1 MISTSASSQR
11 RLGSS
16 INLQDASFRWH
27 DVLKENSFTTLGG
40 VPEGMMA
47 SVLAQLADE
56 SQLLFI
62 AADEAQAERLMDS
75 LVYFAPKAEIIYF
88 PPWDCLPYDRV
99 SPSTDIVSQR
109 LAALYKLTQPAAGQR
124 ICITTVGAALL
135 KVMPRH
141 RLEQAAFMAR
151 AGQSLDAEK
160 LQSYLVL
167 NGYLRVET
175 VREPGEFARR
185 GGLFDLFPAGREQP
199 LRLDFFGDQLESI
212 RTFDPIS
219 QLTTGN
225 ITDLN
230 LLPATEFSLDEESI
244 ARFRQGYREAF
255 GAVLD
260 DDTLYASVSEG
271 RRHPGMEHWLPL
283 FYSGLDTL
291 FDYAPGVPV
300 ILAPQAEE
308 AIDARLA
315 VIADYYIARQEMQQA
330 DRKAGV
336 PLYKPVL
343 TEMLYLD
350 RPNWERYRNLRPC
363 AQLTPFTAPGQ
374 ADLGG
379 RLARNF
385 AEFRS
390 KPNVNLLD
398 VVVEHIND
406 LKKQNKRVLVAGYTE
421 GSRDRLLHM
430 LHEHGEEAVETI
442 VLPLDHGFET
452 PDLAI
457 ITEADIFGE
466 RLSRPP
472 KKRKQAA
479 NFIAEASALA
489 TGDLVVH
496 VDHGLGRYQG
506 LETITVGGA
515 PHDCLMIVYADN
527 DKLYVPVE
535 NIDVLT
541 RYGDAENVAVLD
553 KLGGTAWQGRKAK
566 VKKKLLDMAAALM
579 RIAAERA
586 MRKADQLV
594 PPEGLYEE
602 FCARFPY
609 SETED
614 QLKAIEDVL
623 EDLHAGRPMDR
634 LVCGDVGFG
643 KTEVALR
650 AAFVAAAC
658 GHQVAIVAP
667 TTLLV
672 RQHYKNFMQRFAGLP
687 LRVAQ
692 LSRLVSTKDA
702 AATKK
707 ELAEG
712 RVDVVIGT
720 HALLAKSISFH
731 NLGLV
736 IVDEE
741 QHFGVKQKE
750 RLKELRHEVHVL
762 TLTATP
768 IPRTL
773 QLSLAGVRE
782 MSLIT
787 TPPVDRLAVRSFV
800 LPFDPLVVKEALMR
814 EHFRGGQSFYVCPRI
829 EDISKLTERLDTL
842 VPDLKY
848 VAAHGQMPAEHLEQ
862 VMTDFYAGKYDI
874 LLATNIIESGLDIP
888 NANTMIIHRADLFG
902 LAQLYQLRG
911 RVGRGKQRGYAYLTY
926 QPNMLLSATA
936 KRRLE
941 VMSTLD
947 TLGAGFTL
955 ASHDMDIRGGGNLL
969 GEEQSGHIKEV
980 GVELYQHMLEE
991 AVAEVKAGG
1000 RQEES
1005 REWQP
1010 QINLGVPVLIPEAY
1024 VPELTVRLGLY
1035 RRLASLEAQEDID
1048 AFAAE
1053 LVDRFGKLPGE
1064 VENLLVVIGIKQLC
1078 RKAGI
1083 EKYDAGPKGAVVG
1096 FHNNQHPNPRGLVEY
1111 LSRNAGAMKL
1121 RQDHKMVVMRAWDDP
1136 ALRLK
1141 GTQRLVKELA
1151 QTAAQAEVGK

>member
-1 MISTSASSQR
+1 MIPA
-11 RLGSS
+11 
-16 INLQDASFRWH
+16 
-27 DVLKENSFTTLGG
+27 LKLKPGLLPESGQVTLGG
-40 VPEGMMA
+40 VPEGMTA
-47 SVLAQLADE
+47 LVLGRLVE
-56 SQLLFI
+56 ENQLLYI
-62 AADEAQAERLMDS
+62 ASDEAEAERLLDA
-75 LVYFAPKAEIIYF
+75 LRYFAPKAELLYF

-99 SPSTDIVSQR
+99 SPSAGVVSQR
-109 LAALYKLTQPAAGQR
+109 LSTLYRLTQQPVGQR
-124 ICITTVGAALL
+124 ITVTTVAATLL
-135 KVMPRH
+135 KVLPRH
-141 RLEQAAFMAR
+141 KLEQSGLTAK
-151 AGQSLDAEK
+151 AGGVLDGEK
-160 LQSYLVL
+160 LQAYLVL
-167 NGYLRVET
+167 NGYLRVDT

-185 GGLFDLFPAGREQP
+185 GGLFDLFPAGRDQP
-199 LRLDFFGDQLESI
+199 LRIDLFGDTIESI
-212 RTFDPIS
+212 RSFDPLT
-219 QLTTGN
+219 QMTTGN
-225 ITDLN
+225 VGELS
-230 LLPATEFSLDEESI
+230 LLPATEFSMDEDSVG
-244 ARFRQGYREAF
+244 RFRQAYRETF

-260 DDTLYASVSEG
+260 DDTLYDAVSEG
-271 RRHPGMEHWLPL
+271 RRHPGMEHWLPF
-283 FYSGLDTL
+283 FYAGLDSI
-291 FDYAPGVPV
+291 FDYTPGVPLV
-300 ILAPQAEE
+300 LAPQTEE

-315 VIADYYIARQEMQQA
+315 HIADYFIARQEMQQV
-330 DRKAGV
+330 DRKAGA
-336 PLYKPVL
+336 PLYKPVPS
-343 TEMLYLD
+343 ESLYLD
-350 RPNWERYRNLRPC
+350 RAHWERYRNLRPC
-363 AQLTPFTAPGQ
+363 AQVMAFTPPDCI
-374 ADLGG
+374 DLGG
-379 RLARNF
+379 RMGRNF
-385 AEFRS
+385 ADVRS
-390 KPNVNLLD
+390 KPNVDLLD
-398 VVVEHIND
+398 VVVEHIED
-406 LKKQNKRVLVAGYTE
+406 RKKQRKQVLLAGYTE
-421 GSRDRLLHM
+421 GSRDRLVHM
-430 LHEHGEEAVETI
+430 LAEHGEENVDTI
-442 VLPLDHGFET
+442 VLPLDYGFET

-466 RLSRPP
+466 RLSRPQ

-479 NFIAEASALA
+479 NFIAEASSLA

-496 VDHGLGRYQG
+496 VDHGLGRYHG

-515 PHDCLMIVYADN
+515 PHDCLMILYAGD
-527 DKLYVPVE
+527 DKLFVPVE

-541 RYGDAENVAVLD
+541 RYGDSETAQLD

-586 MRKADQLV
+586 TRKADQLT

-609 SETED
+609 AETDD

-623 EDLHAGRPMDR
+623 EDLHSGRPMDR

-658 GHQVAIVAP
+658 GYQVALIAP

-672 RQHYKNFMQRFAGLP
+672 RQHYKNFVNRFAGMP
-687 LRVAQ
+687 LRIAQ
-692 LSRLVSTKDA
+692 LSRLVNAKDMA
-702 AATKK
+702 SNKK
-707 ELAEG
+707 ELEEG
-712 RVDVVIGT
+712 KVDIIVGT
-720 HALLAKSISFH
+720 HALLAKNVKFH

-800 LPFDPLVVKEALMR
+800 MPFDPLIVKEALMR
-814 EHFRGGQSFYVCPRI
+814 EHFRGGQSFFVCPRLSDLPKI
-829 EDISKLTERLDTL
+829 TERLDTL

-848 VAAHGQMPAEHLEQ
+848 ITAHGQMPAEQLEQ

-926 QPNMLLSATA
+926 LPNMLLSATA

-947 TLGAGFTL
+947 SLGAGFTL

-1000 RQEES
+1000 ADKLAANA
-1005 REWQP
+1005 EWQP
-1010 QINLGVPVLIPEAY
+1010 QINLGIPVLIPEAY
-1024 VPELTVRLGLY
+1024 VPELGVRLGLY
-1035 RRLASLEAQEDID
+1035 RRLADLESQEEIEG
-1048 AFAAE
+1048 FGAE
-1053 LVDRFGKLPGE
+1053 LVDRFGKLPPE
-1064 VENLLVVIGIKQLC
+1064 VANLMAVIGIKQHC

-1083 EKYDAGPKGAVVG
+1083 DRYDAGPKGAVVT
-1096 FHNNQHPNPRGLVEY
+1096 FHDNKHPNPGKLVEY
-1111 LSRNAGAMKL
+1111 LSRQGGALKL
-1121 RQDHKMVVMRAWDDP
+1121 RPDHKLVAMRAWDDQT
-1136 ALRLK
+1136 LRLK
-1141 GTQRLVKELA
+1141 GSQRLLKELVE
-1151 QTAAQAEVGK
+1151 TAN